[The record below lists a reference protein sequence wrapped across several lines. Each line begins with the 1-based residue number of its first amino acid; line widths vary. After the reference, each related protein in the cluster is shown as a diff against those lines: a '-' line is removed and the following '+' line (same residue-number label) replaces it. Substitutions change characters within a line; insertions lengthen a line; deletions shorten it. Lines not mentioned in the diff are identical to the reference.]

1 MTVKILES
9 KGKPAFAVLPY
20 DEYIALR
27 ELAEDAQDAAAS
39 LARFAKRYASGKE
52 ETVPAEVVDRL
63 LAGESPLRVWRE
75 FKGMTAAQVAAAV
88 QITPAHVS
96 KIESGKGEPSV
107 ALLKK
112 LARVLRVDME
122 VLGRQPAALSTRQLI
137 EVSPRLCRGT
147 HRGLTY
153 AAVARL

>member
-1 MTVKILES
+1 VTVKILES

-27 ELAEDAQDAAAS
+27 ELAEDAEDAAA

-52 ETVPAEVVDRL
+52 ETVPVEVVDRL
-63 LAGESPLRVWRE
+63 IAGEGPLRVWRE
-75 FKGMTAAQVAAAV
+75 FRGMTAAQVAAAV

-96 KIESGKGEPSV
+96 KIESGKGDPSV
-107 ALLKK
+107 ALLKR

-122 VLGRQPAALSTRQLI
+122 LLVGGAA
-137 EVSPRLCRGT
+137 G
-147 HRGLTY
+147 
-153 AAVARL
+153 

>member
-20 DEYIALR
+20 DEYIALC
-27 ELAEDAQDAAAS
+27 ELAEDAEDVAA
-39 LARFAKRYASGKE
+39 LARFAKRYAKGSE

-75 FKGMTAAQVAAAV
+75 FRGMTGAQVATAV
-88 QITPAHVS
+88 QITPAHIS

-107 ALLKK
+107 ALLKR
-112 LARVLRVDME
+112 LARLLRVDME
-122 VLGRQPAALSTRQLI
+122 ALVGST
-137 EVSPRLCRGT
+137 
-147 HRGLTY
+147 
-153 AAVARL
+153 AD

>member
-1 MTVKILES
+1 VTVKILES

-27 ELAEDAQDAAAS
+27 ELAEDAEDVAA

-52 ETVPAEVVDRL
+52 ETVPVEVVDRL
-63 LAGESPLRVWRE
+63 IAGEAPLRVWRE
-75 FKGMTAAQVAAAV
+75 FRGMTAAQVAAAV

-107 ALLKK
+107 ALLKR

-122 VLGRQPAALSTRQLI
+122 LLVGGAA
-137 EVSPRLCRGT
+137 G
-147 HRGLTY
+147 
-153 AAVARL
+153 

>member
-27 ELAEDAQDAAAS
+27 ELAEDAQDAVA
-39 LARFAKRYASGKE
+39 LARFEKRYASGKE
-52 ETVPAEVVDRL
+52 ETVPVEVVDRL
-63 LAGESPLRVWRE
+63 IAGEPPLRVWRE
-75 FKGMTAAQVAAAV
+75 FRGMTATQMAAAV

-107 ALLKK
+107 ALLKR

-122 VLGRQPAALSTRQLI
+122 VLAGGS
-137 EVSPRLCRGT
+137 SD
-147 HRGLTY
+147 
-153 AAVARL
+153 

>member
-1 MTVKILES
+1 VTVKILES

-27 ELAEDAQDAAAS
+27 ELAEDAEDAAA

-52 ETVPAEVVDRL
+52 ETVPVEVVDRL
-63 LAGESPLRVWRE
+63 IAGEAPLRVWRE
-75 FKGMTAAQVAAAV
+75 FRGMTAAQVAAAV

-112 LARVLRVDME
+112 LTRVLRVEME
-122 VLGRQPAALSTRQLI
+122 LLVGGAA
-137 EVSPRLCRGT
+137 G
-147 HRGLTY
+147 
-153 AAVARL
+153 

>member
-1 MTVKILES
+1 VTVKILET

-27 ELAEDAQDAAAS
+27 ELAEDAEDTAA

-52 ETVPAEVVDRL
+52 ETVPVEVVDRL

-75 FKGMTAAQVAAAV
+75 LRGMTAAQVAAAV
-88 QITPAHVS
+88 QITPAHIS
-96 KIESGKGEPSV
+96 KVEAGKGEPSV
-107 ALLKK
+107 ALLKR

-122 VLGRQPAALSTRQLI
+122 AL
-137 EVSPRLCRGT
+137 VGGT
-147 HRGLTY
+147 TD
-153 AAVARL
+153 

>member
-1 MTVKILES
+1 VTVKILES

-27 ELAEDAQDAAAS
+27 ELAEDAEDVAA

-52 ETVPAEVVDRL
+52 ETVPVEVVDRL
-63 LAGESPLRVWRE
+63 IAGEAPLRVWRE
-75 FKGMTAAQVAAAV
+75 FRGMTAAQVAAAV

-96 KIESGKGEPSV
+96 KIESGKGDPSV
-107 ALLKK
+107 ALLKR

-122 VLGRQPAALSTRQLI
+122 ALAG
-137 EVSPRLCRGT
+137 GT
-147 HRGLTY
+147 
-153 AAVARL
+153 AD

>member
-1 MTVKILES
+1 VTVKILES

-27 ELAEDAQDAAAS
+27 ELAEDAEDAAA

-52 ETVPAEVVDRL
+52 ETVPVEVVDRL
-63 LAGESPLRVWRE
+63 IAGEAPLRVWRE
-75 FKGMTAAQVAAAV
+75 FRGMTAAQVAAAV

-96 KIESGKGEPSV
+96 KIESGKGDPSV
-107 ALLKK
+107 ALLKR

-122 VLGRQPAALSTRQLI
+122 ALAG
-137 EVSPRLCRGT
+137 GT
-147 HRGLTY
+147 
-153 AAVARL
+153 AD

>member
-1 MTVKILES
+1 MTVKILEA

-27 ELAEDAQDAAAS
+27 ELAEDAEDAAA
-39 LARFAKRYASGKE
+39 LARFAKRYARDRE

-75 FKGMTAAQVAAAV
+75 LRGMTAAQVAAAV
-88 QITPAHVS
+88 QITPAHIS

-122 VLGRQPAALSTRQLI
+122 AL
-137 EVSPRLCRGT
+137 VG
-147 HRGLTY
+147 G
-153 AAVARL
+153 AGD

>member
-9 KGKPAFAVLPY
+9 NGKPAFAVLPY

-27 ELAEDAQDAAAS
+27 ELAEDAQDAVT
-39 LARFAKRYASGKE
+39 LARFAKRHASGKE
-52 ETVPAEVVDRL
+52 ETVPVEVVDRL
-63 LAGESPLRVWRE
+63 LAGEPPLRVWRE
-75 FKGMTAAQVAAAV
+75 FRGMTAAQVAAAV

-107 ALLKK
+107 ALLKR

-122 VLGRQPAALSTRQLI
+122 VLAGGAAD
-137 EVSPRLCRGT
+137 
-147 HRGLTY
+147 
-153 AAVARL
+153 

>member
-1 MTVKILES
+1 VTVKILES

-20 DEYIALR
+20 DEYVALR
-27 ELAEDAQDAAAS
+27 DAVT

-75 FKGMTAAQVAAAV
+75 FRGMTAAQVAAAA

-107 ALLKK
+107 ALLKR

-122 VLGRQPAALSTRQLI
+122 VLAGGSAD
-137 EVSPRLCRGT
+137 
-147 HRGLTY
+147 
-153 AAVARL
+153 

>member
-1 MTVKILES
+1 VTVKILES

-20 DEYIALR
+20 DEYVALR
-27 ELAEDAQDAAAS
+27 ELAEDAQDAVT

-75 FKGMTAAQVAAAV
+75 FRGMTAAQVAAAA

-107 ALLKK
+107 ALLKR

-122 VLGRQPAALSTRQLI
+122 VLAGGSAD
-137 EVSPRLCRGT
+137 
-147 HRGLTY
+147 
-153 AAVARL
+153 

>member
-27 ELAEDAQDAAAS
+27 ELAEDAQDAVA
-39 LARFAKRYASGKE
+39 LARFAKRDASGKE
-52 ETVPAEVVDRL
+52 ETVPVEVVDRL
-63 LAGESPLRVWRE
+63 IAGEGPLRVWRE
-75 FKGMTAAQVAAAV
+75 FRGMTAAQVAAAV

-96 KIESGKGEPSV
+96 KIESGKGDPSV
-107 ALLKK
+107 ALLKR

-122 VLGRQPAALSTRQLI
+122 LLVGGAA
-137 EVSPRLCRGT
+137 G
-147 HRGLTY
+147 
-153 AAVARL
+153 